1 MRAEVQLTQP
11 EMSEHA
17 GYGII
22 RQCWT
27 RRLVVRVHGG
37 AVLFLEIQGPG
48 LSGEIHGRLEL
59 DPGDAP
65 FWRSAV
71 LAEVAAYIFESN

>member
-11 EMSEHA
+11 EVSEHA

-27 RRLVVRVHGG
+27 RRLVVRVHWGEARRRGAVAPALVLATAGTRRIGG
-37 AVLFLEIQGPG
+37 APYRRIAGF
-48 LSGEIHGRLEL
+48 
-59 DPGDAP
+59 
-65 FWRSAV
+65 AV
-71 LAEVAAYIFESN
+71 TVATLIFV